1 MRGGAVAEKIGGMGL
16 LVTTGSASELGKE
29 KKALM
34 GACAFGEA
42 STGEKEN
49 VGIPRIF

>member
-1 MRGGAVAEKIGGMGL
+1 M
-16 LVTTGSASELGKE
+16 TTGSASELEKE

-34 GACAFGEA
+34 WACAFGGA